1 MGQLLLV
8 WGADSEIP
16 PALRNPIFFLTS
28 PDHVVYFKHERE
40 RTLRR
45 SGSKPRRLGRD
56 CSMTEDFVVL
66 EALSKAG
73 LCVCEKRYI
82 ESHNPALCD
91 NEWVV
96 GRLEES
102 GFTE

>member
-1 MGQLLLV
+1 
-8 WGADSEIP
+8 
-16 PALRNPIFFLTS
+16 
-28 PDHVVYFKHERE
+28 
-40 RTLRR
+40 
-45 SGSKPRRLGRD
+45 
-56 CSMTEDFVVL
+56 MTEDFVVL